1 VRAWRTN
8 PSTPLA
14 HLTSAFLFVSRSAEH
29 VAAAVAATDAAAD
42 DDNHELSA
50 AAVAATAVGI
60 ETAFADDASASSASD
75 DSEDAHSAAAED
87 DFSDAASEATF
98 EVTEF

>member
-1 VRAWRTN
+1 MNDEERQIARIEAELSPREDAPGN
-8 PSTPLA
+8 IGRR
-14 HLTSAFLFVSRSAEH
+14 AFLG
-29 VAAAVAATDAAAD
+29 
-42 DDNHELSA
+42 SA

-87 DFSDAASEATF
+87 DTSDAASEATF